1 MSTSISPLA
10 MSQDVI
16 REKFEEAFRAHYPAI
31 YEAAKAG
38 ESKAHGDMNIAW
50 TGWRMS
56 RDCLDDVQILL
67 STVCELQEEL
77 DAEKESKRK
86 MREGREQYKAERDQL
101 RSENADLQK
110 SLADCVQFLEG
121 ELLQKFGKQSPQSMH
136 PETYRV
142 YCREMTRLAGFK
154 EFMAKERGQ

>member
-16 REKFEEAFRAHYPAI
+16 RDQFEEAFQANYPTI
-31 YEAAKAG
+31 YKSAKAG

-56 RDCLDDVQILL
+56 RDCVDDVQSLL
-67 STVCELQEEL
+67 NKVRELQEDL
-77 DAEKESKRK
+77 DAEKDSKRK

-101 RSENADLQK
+101 RSENAGLQK
-110 SLADCVQFLEG
+110 ALADCVQFLEG
-121 ELLQKFGKQSPQSMH
+121 ELHQKFGKQSPQSMH

-142 YCREMTRLAGFK
+142 FCRDMTKLSGFK
-154 EFMAKERGQ
+154 AFMAKERGQ